1 MVESLII
8 RHDGLNHLL
17 LTDVNNLLMSIQHDF
32 KDITRVYSI
41 GKSFEHRDINVIEID
56 TTMSKEKPKSMAQQD
71 SVPAWEESL
80 VQLNQKDAAPSKHA
94 ILMTGSTHA
103 REMISTSMN
112 IFEILQLLQKGV
124 VKPDPTWVSLLNQN
138 KYIYMP
144 IFNVDGVALI
154 EDAWTKNKKIPGD
167 RKN

>member
-1 MVESLII
+1 
-8 RHDGLNHLL
+8 
-17 LTDVNNLLMSIQHDF
+17 MSIQHDF
-32 KDITRVYSI
+32 PDIARVYSI
-41 GKSFEHRDINVIEID
+41 GKSFEDRDINVIEID
-56 TTMSKEKPKSMAQQD
+56 TSFGKERPKSMANLQQD
-71 SVPAWEESL
+71 SSDMPAVENL

-94 ILMTGSTHA
+94 ILITGATHA

-112 IFEILQLLQKGV
+112 VFEILQLLQKGV

-154 EDAWTKNKKIPGD
+154 EKEW
-167 RKN
+167 